1 MDNTNTRCFAPCPR
15 GLEYVLKQELTHL
28 GIQVSGCTEGGVAFS
43 GSLETLY
50 RANLESRIASRIL
63 REIAYIP
70 YRNERDVYTAAFNLP
85 WPQWFSSSRTIK
97 VKVSARQCP
106 LKSLDFVTLRIKDAI
121 CDKFMK
127 VQRARPSVDTQRP
140 DIRIDA
146 FFDPTHATVYLDT
159 SGEPLFKRGFRH
171 STVEAPLRENL
182 AAGILG
188 LAGWTA
194 NQPLL
199 DPLCGS
205 GTIPLE
211 AAMMARKIA
220 PGLGRH
226 FAFENMLNFDRALW
240 ASLTEQSRSTQLS
253 KSPVLIAASDKDPRA
268 IEIAREHLRLAGVE
282 QDIQLTQQDLFD
294 VTPPHKP
301 GIVVMNP
308 PYGVRLG
315 TQEALEALYPRLGQW
330 MKQHCVGWNVYLLTG
345 DLRAPKLIGLAPSR
359 RTPLFNGA
367 IECRLYAFPIVQGS
381 MRRTAA
387 HSEEKPGGAN
397 P

>member
-1 MDNTNTRCFAPCPR
+1 MDSTNARCFAPCPR
-15 GLEYVLKQELTHL
+15 GLEPVLEQELTHL
-28 GIQVSGCTEGGVAFS
+28 GIQVSGRTEGGVAFS
-43 GSLETLY
+43 GSRETLY

-63 REIAYIP
+63 LEIAHVP
-70 YRNERDVYTAAFNLP
+70 YRNEQEVYAAAFALP
-85 WPQWFSSSRTIK
+85 WPQWFSSSCTIK

-106 LKSLDFVTLRIKDAI
+106 LKSLDFVTFRVKDAI
-121 CDKFMK
+121 CDVFMHTTK
-127 VQRARPSVDTQRP
+127 TRPSVDTQRP
-140 DIRIDA
+140 DIRIDV
-146 FFDPTHATVYLDT
+146 FLDPTHATMYLDT
-159 SGEPLFKRGFRH
+159 SGEPLFKRGFRR

-182 AAGILG
+182 AAGILR
-188 LAGWTA
+188 LTGWTA
-194 NQPLL
+194 DQPLL

-205 GTIPLE
+205 ATIPLE

-220 PGLGRH
+220 PGLGRR
-226 FAFENMLNFDRALW
+226 FAFENLQNFDRALW
-240 ASLTEQSRSTQLS
+240 TRLTEHSRSTQLP
-253 KSPVLIAASDKDPRA
+253 KSPVPIAASDKDPRA
-268 IEIAREHLRLAGVE
+268 IAIAREHLRLAGVE

-294 VTPPHKP
+294 VTPPQGP

-315 TQEALEALYPRLGQW
+315 TQEALEEFYPHLGQW
-330 MKQHCVGWNVYLLTG
+330 MKQRCVGWHVYLFTG

-387 HSEEKPGGAN
+387 HSEGKAGGAN

>member
-1 MDNTNTRCFAPCPR
+1 MDSTNTRCFAPCPR
-15 GLEYVLKQELTHL
+15 GLEPALEQELTSL
-28 GIQVSGCTEGGVAFS
+28 GIQVSGRTEGGVAFS

-50 RANLESRIASRIL
+50 RANLESRVASRIL
-63 REIAYIP
+63 REVAYVP
-70 YRNERDVYTAAFNLP
+70 YRNERDVYTAAYNLP
-85 WPQWFSSSRTIK
+85 WPQWFSSSHTIK

-106 LKSLDFVTLRIKDAI
+106 LKSLDFVTLCIKDAI

-127 VQRARPSVDTQRP
+127 VECVRPGVNTQRP
-140 DIRIDA
+140 DIRIDV
-146 FFDPTHATVYLDT
+146 FLDPTHATLYLDT
-159 SGEPLFKRGFRH
+159 SGEPLFKRGFRR

-199 DPLCGS
+199 DPVCGS

-211 AAMMARKIA
+211 AAMIARKIA

-226 FAFENMLNFDRALW
+226 FAFEHMMNFDGALW
-240 ASLTEQSRSTQLS
+240 TRLTEQSRSTQLS

-268 IEIAREHLRLAGVE
+268 IEIAREHLSLAGVE
-282 QDIQLTQQDLFD
+282 QDIQLTKQDLFN
-294 VTPPHKP
+294 VIPPRGP

-315 TQEALEALYPRLGQW
+315 TQEALEEFYPRLGQW
-330 MKQHCVGWNVYLLTG
+330 MKHRCVGWHVYLLTG

-359 RTPLFNGA
+359 RTPLFNGS

-381 MRRTAA
+381 MRRTISHA
-387 HSEEKPGGAN
+387 EGKPGSAN